1 MKQPDEH
8 IITSLLEKH
17 ALGICTPEERALL
30 EQWYAAFPENG
41 QVWRDGQERSAMK
54 DALKAGIF
62 DVISS
67 DEIHS
72 ITPVTVKSRRIWW
85 QAAATVA
92 LLVATFLMYK
102 KYSNKEE
109 PAYVVLEA
117 PAGKGAMRLQMP
129 DQSEIWLEP
138 GTTIRYPKDF
148 GKAGREIELT
158 DGMAFFSVP
167 QQTEHPFIVN
177 VPGRVQTKVLGTEF
191 TIKAYRQL
199 TSMQVFVSS
208 GAVQV
213 SDSKHLLGTVKAGEQ
228 LSYRPDTHIIT
239 PIEVKMAD
247 WRKGNISL
255 NNATF
260 AEVARMLENYYSL
273 QVVFNEADVAAY
285 RFNLRIS
292 SQSSAQEVLEVLH
305 DISGLKYTLNNGKV
319 TIH

>member
-8 IITSLLEKH
+8 ITSLLEKH

-41 QVWRDGQERSAMK
+41 QVWRDAQEKAAMK
-54 DALKAGIF
+54 DELKAGIF
-62 DVISS
+62 NMISS
-67 DEIHS
+67 EGTTATPPV
-72 ITPVTVKSRRIWW
+72 ITKARRIWW
-85 QAAATVA
+85 QVAAAVA
-92 LLVATFLMYK
+92 VLVATFLMYNRF
-102 KYSNKEE
+102 SNKEE
-109 PAYVVLEA
+109 PAYVVMSA
-117 PAGKGAMRLQMP
+117 PAGKGAIRLQMP

-138 GTTIRYPKDF
+138 GTTIRYRKDF

-158 DGMAFFSVP
+158 DGMAFFSVQ

-177 VPGRVQTKVLGTEF
+177 VPGRVRTKVLGTEF
-191 TIKAYRQL
+191 TVKAYRQL
-199 TSMQVFVSS
+199 AYMQVFVSS

-213 SDSKHLLGTVKAGEQ
+213 SDTRHLLGTIKAGEQ

-260 AEVARMLENYYSL
+260 AEVARILENYYSL
-273 QVVFNEADVAAY
+273 QVVFNEADVTSY

-292 SQSSAQEVLEVLH
+292 SQSSAQDVLEILH
-305 DISGLKYTLNNGKV
+305 DISGLKYTLSENKV